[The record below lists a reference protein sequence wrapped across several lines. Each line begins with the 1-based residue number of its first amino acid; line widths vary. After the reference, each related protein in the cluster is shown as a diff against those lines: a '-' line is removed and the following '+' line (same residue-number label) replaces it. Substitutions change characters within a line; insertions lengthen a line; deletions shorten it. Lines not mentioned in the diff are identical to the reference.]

1 MHSFN
6 TKFPIITQISNENL
20 SFRLLNTKLKPQS
33 QQHHPSSAYVN
44 YLVDGL
50 GQIVFVCVTIG
61 GVVVQRFQQQS
72 VPHHSLDRLA
82 KSSVQSDS
90 PERDKTKT
98 VVVEQHRA

>member
-1 MHSFN
+1 M
-6 TKFPIITQISNENL
+6 
-20 SFRLLNTKLKPQS
+20 
-33 QQHHPSSAYVN
+33 HHPSSAYFH
-44 YLVDGL
+44 YLDDGL

-72 VPHHSLDRLA
+72 VLHHSPDRLA

-90 PERDKTKT
+90 LERDKTKT